1 MQRFVK
7 LGAAMFGAA
16 LLVAACGG
24 SSSKTSAGGATT
36 TSAAGSG
43 SSANASTTVGGGSGG
58 NGSQPASDTACNL
71 VTQAEATTLFGT
83 AATQIADSSPVNLAT
98 SVCLWSAKPDRLLS
112 YLLQIRVYDRAV
124 FYTGN
129 LPGYSPLPGVA
140 DRAAINVLPGGST
153 IMTSYQKGNTVV
165 SISYG
170 VHQITTGERKT
181 AEAQKDQLVALVKQA
196 AGR

>member
-1 MQRFVK
+1 MQSLMR
-7 LGAAMFGAA
+7 LGTAIFGAA

-24 SSSKTSAGGATT
+24 GSTKTSSGAATT
-36 TSAAGSG
+36 TSAAASG
-43 SSANASTTVGGGSGG
+43 SNDSTTVAGGSGG
-58 NGSQPASDTACNL
+58 NGSQTASATACKL

-83 AATQIADSSPVNLAT
+83 QATQIADSSPTNLAK
-98 SVCLWSAKPDRLLS
+98 SVCLWNAKPDRLLS

-129 LPGYSPLPGVA
+129 LPGYSALPGVG

-165 SISYG
+165 AISYG
-170 VHQITTGERKT
+170 VHQITTGARKT
-181 AEAQKDQLVALVKQA
+181 AEAQKDALVALVKQA

>member
-1 MQRFVK
+1 M
-7 LGAAMFGAA
+7 
-16 LLVAACGG
+16 
-24 SSSKTSAGGATT
+24 
-36 TSAAGSG
+36 
-43 SSANASTTVGGGSGG
+43 
-58 NGSQPASDTACNL
+58 
-71 VTQAEATTLFGT
+71 
-83 AATQIADSSPVNLAT
+83 
-98 SVCLWSAKPDRLLS
+98 CLWSAKPERLLS

-129 LPGYSPLPGVA
+129 LPGYSPLPGVG